1 MLYRLAADA
10 VVLVHVA
17 FILFVIAGGLLALRW
32 RWVAYV
38 HIPVAMYGVA
48 IEFGGWI
55 CPLTP
60 LEVHLRRLAGEAG
73 YAGGFIDHYIVRI
86 IYPPGLT
93 PGVQIALG
101 VAVLVLNVAIYSR
114 CFARRRE
121 PRVRH
126 SL

>member
-60 LEVHLRRLAGEAG
+60 LEVHLRWLAGEAG

-86 IYPPGLT
+86 IYPSGLT

>member
-86 IYPPGLT
+86 IYPSGLT